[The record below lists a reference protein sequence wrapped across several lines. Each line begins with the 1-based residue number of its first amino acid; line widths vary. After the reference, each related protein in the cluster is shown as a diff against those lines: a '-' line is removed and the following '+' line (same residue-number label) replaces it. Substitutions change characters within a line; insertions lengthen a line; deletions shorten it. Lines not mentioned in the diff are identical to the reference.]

1 MYSSRSGTPT
11 CHRVFGSRERRQSA
25 SQAQAVLRVG
35 QDPFPPGPR
44 TQPSDTWEVPVC
56 VAPCRHQR
64 EVGKGWSA
72 LHSLPPT
79 LGVLG
84 FSSGVNCILIPKRER
99 ERESKDERKEKERRK
114 GGWVEGG
121 KEGNSIRMEKNGVE
135 QNSSYPSG
143 GCYGYI
149 CIQCYKNLTF

>member
-1 MYSSRSGTPT
+1 MPT
-11 CHRVFGSRERRQSA
+11 CHRVFGSGERRQSA

-44 TQPSDTWEVPVC
+44 TQTSDTWEVPVC
-56 VAPCRHQR
+56 VAPCKHQR

-84 FSSGVNCILIPKRER
+84 FSSGVNCILIPKKER
-99 ERESKDERKEKERRK
+99 EEREEGKGKKEGRVGGRRKETPFIWKKMVLNEA
-114 GGWVEGG
+114 VPIHLVVIIVT
-121 KEGNSIRMEKNGVE
+121 SV
-135 QNSSYPSG
+135 SSA
-143 GCYGYI
+143 I
-149 CIQCYKNLTF
+149 KM